1 MVRHIHQYG
10 GTKISIRDDTTE
22 QWKPTTDR
30 KIISEKIMKNLV
42 SLRTIAPDS
51 KCSMVLLGN
60 LNPNGDIRKRSQIY
74 PDETGAQ
81 FAVEERADRPEYVER
96 GKIETGVVM
105 KISLVTYSP
114 QVVKWRRVVKK
125 TTTRKEIVR
134 EVKTQ
139 HTVAM
144 RMLCGQKASDI
155 IPDIFSDCFLTVDEF
170 TTQLTVEPD
179 DELTREIV
187 EWIKTTARAR
197 ECVIHIAFMDYVD
210 GYDTFQEFYKTT
222 QNNVELQLY
231 TYQAVAVILTLLLK
245 GRIMSFDFHHRNLL
259 TNGSKVMCLDLGRIY
274 DFSDNSS
281 HILNYLIQLVMKKFI
296 ETRYFIEYNKHF
308 EAEAK
313 AVTEG
318 NAVTETDDAAEAK
331 AVTETDDAAEGNAA
345 AEAKAV
351 TEGNAAAEAK
361 AVTEGNAAAE
371 APNAKKD
378 AYRLEYRI
386 AIKMGKNVDVASAQ
400 AKKVEDELDKT
411 EKEAFKEIK
420 LLYNLIYSE
429 PELDARAWG
438 LQTKGRS
445 RTKVFNFFNVTND
458 TDLKTKFS
466 IDFDRLL
473 KKSDAEVYGFSSLS
487 PDDNKRKFVY
497 ETLIF
502 IAFIDGITN
511 TCRYEVIDKSI
522 QFSHVLRRVFHSI
535 NGDELFSNFDIFLS
549 KFTIDYDEFCRLNPD
564 LVVNMNIALDE
575 ISRRLADMLGACP
588 SQHYHPSHFI
598 LPPDSSVLGEG
609 EVVPLS
615 RYGGSKRL
623 RRRNSN
629 KKRNHKSRNK
639 QTRRRRR
646 RNSTRRRVTRHH

>member
-10 GTKISIRDDTTE
+10 GTKISIQDDTTK
-22 QWKPTTDR
+22 QWMPTTDR
-30 KIISEKIMKNLV
+30 TIISEKIMENLV
-42 SLRTIAPDS
+42 LLRTIAPDS

-74 PDETGAQ
+74 QDETGAQ
-81 FAVEERADRPEYVER
+81 FTLEERADRPEYVEQ
-96 GKIETGVVM
+96 GKIETGVVI
-105 KISLVTYSP
+105 KISLVTRSR
-114 QVVKWRRVVKK
+114 QAVNWRRVVKE
-125 TTTRKEIVR
+125 TTTRNEIAR
-134 EVKTQ
+134 EVETQ

-170 TTQLTVEPD
+170 SKQLTVKPD

-187 EWIKTTARAR
+187 EWIKTTARAKR

-210 GYDTFQEFYKTT
+210 GYDTFKSFYITT
-222 QNNVELQLY
+222 RDNVKLQLP
-231 TYQAVAVILTLLLK
+231 TLYQAVAVILTLLLK

-274 DFSDNSS
+274 DFSKADTLSV
-281 HILNYLIQLVMKKFI
+281 LIRCLEWLFLGSNGI
-296 ETRYFIEYNKHF
+296 RYSKIIG
-308 EAEAK
+308 
-313 AVTEG
+313 T
-318 NAVTETDDAAEAK
+318 
-331 AVTETDDAAEGNAA
+331 
-345 AEAKAV
+345 
-351 TEGNAAAEAK
+351 
-361 AVTEGNAAAE
+361 
-371 APNAKKD
+371 
-378 AYRLEYRI
+378 
-386 AIKMGKNVDVASAQ
+386 
-400 AKKVEDELDKT
+400 
-411 EKEAFKEIK
+411 
-420 LLYNLIYSE
+420 
-429 PELDARAWG
+429 
-438 LQTKGRS
+438 
-445 RTKVFNFFNVTND
+445 FFNVDFAN

-466 IDFDRLL
+466 IDFERLL
-473 KKSDAEVYGFSSLS
+473 KKPDDEVYGFSSLS
-487 PDDNKRKFVY
+487 PVDKRKFVY

-511 TCRYEVIDKSI
+511 TCRYGVIDKSI

-535 NGDELFSNFDIFLS
+535 NVDKLFSNFDIFLS

-564 LVVNMNIALDE
+564 LVDNMNIALDE

-588 SQHYHPSHFI
+588 SRHYHPSHFDFSDHPAGSA
-598 LPPDSSVLGEG
+598 LEPVSVPASSSSSAAAAAKSNDTGFTPIGLTPVDGGFFKDDPAGLGF
-609 EVVPLS
+609 
-615 RYGGSKRL
+615 GGSKRL